1 MKKDIR
7 REYNWYQKIRDVLR
21 NIYSETIRI
30 ENCQIDKIEYRGDR
44 IRVGGYITVPVDKT
58 NKLFMK
64 DTFVYYLFELINVT
78 GFILTSKYIFSHF
91 MITKTNNQVIV
102 KADSGLKIIAG
113 DIRLDSIT
121 ATWCKKLDN
130 TAYNYI

>member
-1 MKKDIR
+1 MKIER
-7 REYNWYQKIRDVLR
+7 LEEIAPQKIRGVLR
-21 NIYSETIRI
+21 NIYSETVRI
-30 ENCQIDKIEYRGDR
+30 ENCQIDKIEYHYDR
-44 IRVGGYITVPVDKT
+44 IKVGGYITLSVDKT

-64 DTFVYYLFELINVT
+64 DTFAYCWIELINVT
-78 GFILTSKYIFSHF
+78 EFILTSKYIFSHF

-102 KADSGLKIIAG
+102 EADSGLKIIAG

-130 TAYNYI
+130 RAYNYI

>member
-1 MKKDIR
+1 MKIER
-7 REYNWYQKIRDVLR
+7 LEEIAPQKIRGVLR
-21 NIYSETIRI
+21 NIYSETVRI
-30 ENCQIDKIEYRGDR
+30 ENCQIDKIEYHYDR
-44 IRVGGYITVPVDKT
+44 IKVGGYITVSVDKT

-64 DTFVYYLFELINVT
+64 DTFAYCWIELINVT
-78 GFILTSKYIFSHF
+78 KFILTSKYIFPHF

-102 KADSGLKIIAG
+102 EADNGLKIIAG

-130 TAYNYI
+130 RAYNYI

>member
-1 MKKDIR
+1 MRIER
-7 REYNWYQKIRDVLR
+7 LEEIAPQKIRGVLR
-21 NIYSETIRI
+21 NIYSETVRI
-30 ENCQIDKIEYRGDR
+30 ENCQIDKIEYHYDR
-44 IRVGGYITVPVDKT
+44 IKVGGYITVSVDKT

-64 DTFVYYLFELINVT
+64 DTFAYCWIELINVT
-78 GFILTSKYIFSHF
+78 EFILTSKYIFPHF

-102 KADSGLKIIAG
+102 EADSDLKIIAG

>member
-1 MKKDIR
+1 MKIER
-7 REYNWYQKIRDVLR
+7 LEEIAPQKIRGVLR
-21 NIYSETIRI
+21 NIYSETVRI
-30 ENCQIDKIEYRGDR
+30 ENCQIDKIEYHYDR
-44 IRVGGYITVPVDKT
+44 IKVGGYITVSVDKT

-64 DTFVYYLFELINVT
+64 DTFAYCWIELINVT
-78 GFILTSKYIFSHF
+78 EFILTSKYIFPHF

-102 KADSGLKIIAG
+102 EADSGLKIIAG